1 MLTGDTRMLRWILV
15 FSTVIALT
23 ACGTKKGTTDGE
35 VRGGLYPMATM
46 AGYGFIDSTGRVVI
60 EPQFTQVTD
69 VWVDGL
75 MSVSLGELFGL
86 VDANGHV
93 VLPPTQVR
101 QVFPEVAFRNGLARA
116 ETDTGL
122 GFINRR
128 GDFVIPAMFS
138 NTYGFNEGVAPV
150 RDFNKRWGY
159 IDTTGTWVIEPQ
171 FDEVTPF
178 TDGLAVFERDRKWG
192 IINRSGRIL
201 LEDHP
206 HPLVPFSKGIV
217 RFSPRSE
224 GWGLIDTTGRVV
236 MPKGHRIVELPVG
249 PLARFAVGELW
260 GVVNTDGKV
269 VADAIYS
276 AVKFTPQS
284 NIWVTTTDGLWG
296 LMDRDGNWILRPQ
309 FDLVSLNL
317 REAVWYKKDNRWGL
331 VTLEGKILT
340 EPKFAHVKMFTEG
353 VAGVTVD
360 GNLWGVID
368 STGTMITE
376 PKFEWIGPFHEGL
389 AWFNVDGVENEYGV
403 YDGGKWGYTD
413 KYGNVVIEPEPYD
426 RVGNFSSGM
435 APVKLHELW
444 GAIDRTGRVIIEPF
458 HDNLEIYGDL
468 IRVLDR
474 KAGLY
479 ETGYL
484 NRYGR
489 WVWSPE
495 HSKTY
500 VTPSV
505 PSGR

>member
-1 MLTGDTRMLRWILV
+1 MLRWILV

-122 GFINRR
+122 GFINRH

-413 KYGNVVIEPEPYD
+413 KYGNVVIEPVPYD

-435 APVKLHELW
+435 APVKLHDLW
-444 GAIDRTGRVIIEPF
+444 GAIDKTGRVIIEPF

-468 IRVLDR
+468 IRVRDR
-474 KAGLY
+474 KAGIF

-484 NRYGR
+484 NRYGQ

-495 HSKTY
+495 QSKTY
-500 VTPSV
+500 VSPSV